1 MMLTFKQLCLAA
13 AFTVLPL
20 VAQAAGK
27 VDNPAQY
34 VTHSVSVSG
43 AVAKQL
49 TLTVADLKKMPA
61 AEIGAMPIVCQS
73 GATMEEIKQYK
84 GVKLKDVLDRAE
96 IVSRDHNDTKKM
108 VIVATASDGYK
119 AVFSW
124 QELYNSPLGDEVVV
138 FFEKNGKLLDDD
150 EGQIALIS
158 AKDLRAGPRHVKW
171 LQSLEV
177 IKLFN

>member
-1 MMLTFKQLCLAA
+1 MTPLKQLCFAA
-13 AFTVLPL
+13 TFALLPL
-20 VAQAAGK
+20 FTQAADK

-34 VTHSVSVSG
+34 VTHSVSVG
-43 AVAKQL
+43 GVVAKPL

-73 GATMEEIKQYK
+73 GATMEEVKQYK
-84 GVKLKDVLDRAE
+84 GAKLKDVLDRAE

-124 QELYNSPLGDEVVV
+124 QELYNSPIGDEVVV
-138 FFEKNGKLLDDD
+138 FFEKNGRPLDDD

-177 IKLFN
+177 IRLGN